1 MVNGVYELPYTIL
14 TRGDSRRYR
23 LPRLTL
29 TPDGEFTPVSSP
41 KWSKRII
48 SVPQLINFR
57 KMVPVFMHQSVP
69 SYGEA
74 LVDTTMQFYDST
86 DRPLDRRTYDV
97 NIPDD
102 LVDLSIR
109 FMGISG
115 QRLKHTM
122 LVSSGLL
129 LENTGTTSNPG
140 TRARPR
146 NVRANLFP
154 QVSEF

>member
-1 MVNGVYELPYTIL
+1 MSYPIL
-14 TRGDSRRYR
+14 SLLEETHSRRYR

-48 SVPQLINFR
+48 SVPQLITFR

-97 NIPDD
+97 NFPDD
-102 LVDLSIR
+102 LVDLSVR
-109 FMGISG
+109 FMAY
-115 QRLKHTM
+115 
-122 LVSSGLL
+122 
-129 LENTGTTSNPG
+129 LEND
-140 TRARPR
+140 
-146 NVRANLFP
+146 
-154 QVSEF
+154 